1 MNNPKKSDNDT
12 TLQELKEL
20 VAKFRDERDWKKH
33 HSPKNLSISIAL
45 EAAELMEHFQW
56 DEYTKTSKKEIEAEL
71 ADIIIYCFNFAE
83 TMDID
88 IASAF
93 KAKLDKAAKKYP
105 VEIFSAGKDNAEDYM
120 RVKQDYRQGKK
131 K

>member
-1 MNNPKKSDNDT
+1 MKKHDDQT

-20 VAKFRDERDWKKH
+20 VAQFRDERGWKKH

-56 DEYTKTSKKEIEAEL
+56 DDYTVTDKQEMEAEL
-71 ADIIIYCFNFAE
+71 ADILIYCFNFAE

-88 IASAF
+88 IATAF

-105 VEIFSAGKDNAEDYM
+105 LEIFSDGRDKPEDYK
-120 RVKQDYRQGKK
+120 RIKQAYRQHKK
-131 K
+131 